1 MTQWSS
7 WRERMG
13 IWLPALIFF
22 ALNLAFF
29 GFYRFAYAGT
39 VEDLQTRSQN
49 ERETLESVRGQRI
62 EMERYLARV
71 SSSDQGISR
80 LYLEHFET
88 ESLRFTNT
96 LAEIKSL
103 ARSAGL
109 NPTTLNYP
117 KEDLSEIDLRRLRVN
132 FQVDGSYAQLRQFVN
147 LLEVTDQFLALE
159 QVSLNSSSAQTNAT
173 SLTIDLAVST
183 IFTSESLARRT
194 RQTVLRESARTGVR
208 PIGGRDTTSEGDEG
222 GEPTVDQVEDDT
234 PRDGGA
240 DTTNEAG
247 VAEEDDEEET

>member
-1 MTQWSS
+1 MTQWST
-7 WRERMG
+7 WRDRMG
-13 IWLPALIFF
+13 IWLPALVFCV
-22 ALNLAFF
+22 LNLAVF

-49 ERETLESVRGQRI
+49 DRETLESVRGQRI
-62 EMERYLARV
+62 EMERYLGRV

-96 LAEIKSL
+96 LAEIKRL

-117 KEDLSEIDLRRLRVN
+117 KEDLNDIDLRRLRVN
-132 FQVDGSYAQLRQFVN
+132 FQVDGTYAQLRQFVN

-159 QVSLNSSSAQTNAT
+159 QVSLNSSSAQPNAA

-194 RQTVLRESARTGVR
+194 RQAVLRESTRTGNLSAS
-208 PIGGRDTTSEGDEG
+208 GREPETGGDEG
-222 GEPTVDQVEDDT
+222 DQSTVDQVEEDA
-234 PRDGGA
+234 PRD
-240 DTTNEAG
+240 
-247 VAEEDDEEET
+247 DDESAGDPGASADEDET